1 MNKKLLIGLS
11 SVGVVASFWACG
23 GGPVQSFDDDN
34 YPAGGV
40 QALIDLAYEQGNSY
54 DFAFPASIDTVKKK
68 CVKDSACADEMVRA
82 QGKLLEMS
90 SSEMPESSDAAPQS
104 SSRGLSSSIP
114 YNFSSRGPIGPTESS
129 SSVAPPPLQSSSSID
144 TPPANGLGTCA
155 PAAATAELNAQVTW
169 KFAANS
175 NILDPGEM
183 MGLKYDWTFMDGTPG
198 TSNAKS
204 PVVTYATSGTKTAT
218 VRVVSTKGAETVT
231 CSPVNVNGSPI
242 TGCACKGT
250 NLMPDVAAGE
260 SATWTISGC
269 KTGANFTLSYAWTG
283 ATADA
288 SGLTATAPVTK
299 KGDVVSGVSVLVAN
313 NDNTKVSVT
322 CDAAKAIDSRI
333 PDYEIKAAQAA
344 GKIKIPAGRT
354 QVHLNVSVG
363 GDKCIVFCETQWTQ
377 ELQGALT
384 MTVGGQ
390 KSTGSYNVT
399 VGLPVSNCD
408 DDMVDFELSAEATC
422 GIQ

>member
-23 GGPVQSFDDDN
+23 GGPVQSFDDDS

-54 DFAFPASIDTVKKK
+54 DFAFPASIDTIKKK
-68 CVKDSACADEMVRA
+68 CAQDSVCADEMVRA

-90 SSEMPESSDAAPQS
+90 SSEMPESSEAVP
-104 SSRGLSSSIP
+104 
-114 YNFSSRGPIGPTESS
+114 
-129 SSVAPPPLQSSSSID
+129 QSSSSID

-175 NILDPGEM
+175 NILEPGEM
-183 MGLKYDWTFMDGTPG
+183 MGLKYDWNFVDGTPG

-218 VRVVSTKGAETVT
+218 VRVVSSKGAETVT

-408 DDMVDFELSAEATC
+408 DDMVDFVLSAEATC